1 MQYFNKMVHAKMQN
15 ILIEKTVAEF
25 TRSIGLIENL
35 TDAHYTKIG
44 AHFRHNLDFANA
56 FMLGLEAGKIDY
68 EKRERDERI
77 EQNRGFAIEQIV
89 FLIRRLQNLSNE
101 ILEREILVASEIQ
114 TDVWHKSS
122 VAREFEFLHSH
133 TIHHY
138 ALIAE
143 KLSNSGVEITA
154 DFGVAPSTLKF
165 WNERKKAA

>member
-1 MQYFNKMVHAKMQN
+1 MVHAKMQN

-25 TRSIGLIENL
+25 TRSIRLIENL

-44 AHFRHNLDFANA
+44 AHFRHNLDFVNA
-56 FMLGLEAGKIDY
+56 FLNVLEIGKIDY
-68 EKRERDERI
+68 EKRERNEQI

-89 FLIRRLQNLSNE
+89 FLISRLKNLSNE
-101 ILEREILVASEIQ
+101 VLECEILVASEVE

-122 VAREFEFLHSH
+122 VARELEFLHSH
-133 TIHHY
+133 TIHHH

-165 WNERKKAA
+165 WNKRKKAA